1 MFFKGVDFF
10 PHGTRFKII
19 DKRVLFVGLS
29 WFLAIASCV
38 LLATRGLNVGVDFKG
53 GSLIEVQT
61 KEGPVNI
68 AAVREAVGRLGL
80 GDVQVQGTIKNNEA
94 LIRIALQPD
103 ERQQTAANDK
113 VKAALADTMVVRRI
127 EAVGPAVSS
136 ELRTWGIVSVFVSLL
151 GILLYVWFRFE
162 WQFAAAGVIAL
173 FHDVLITVGIFSFLW
188 LEFDLAVVAAVLT
201 LAGYSINDT
210 VVIFDRIRD
219 NLRKYKKMP
228 LEGLLDLSINETL
241 SRTILTSSTVFLA
254 VLALL
259 MLGTGEIFGFT
270 FAMAFGILIGTYS
283 SIFVASPL
291 LLYFG
296 VKREGW
302 SGDAKP
308 KVDALSAASAK
319 AASEGAEAGRT
330 ARQESKAAKPE
341 PKSAAAKS
349 PSPAKE
355 AAGTSGPAPKSK
367 PAATS
372 ASTAEP
378 AADGETG
385 GSEAAA
391 KPAKPAAKP
400 QFQGLKGVPKPGEV
414 KPKVRL

>member
-19 DKRVLFVGLS
+19 DKRWLFVGLS
-29 WFLAIASCV
+29 ALLALASIV
-38 LLATRGLNVGVDFKG
+38 SLATRGLNVGVDFKG

-61 KEGPVNI
+61 KEGPVDI
-68 AAVREAVGRLGL
+68 AALRETVGRLGL
-80 GDVQVQGTIKNNEA
+80 GDVQVQGTVKSNEA

-113 VKAALADTMVVRRI
+113 VKAALADKMVVRRI

-136 ELRTWGIVSVFVSLL
+136 ELRTWGIVSVIVSLL

-162 WQFAAAGVIAL
+162 WQFAVAGIVAL
-173 FHDVLITVGIFSFLW
+173 AHDVLITVGMFSFLW

-210 VVIFDRIRD
+210 VVIFDRVRD

-228 LEGLLDLSINETL
+228 LDGLLDLSINETL
-241 SRTILTSSTVFLA
+241 SRTILTSLTTFLA

-259 MLGTGEIFGFT
+259 VLGTGEIFGFT
-270 FAMAFGILIGTYS
+270 FAMAFGILIGSYS
-283 SIFVASPL
+283 TIFIASPIL
-291 LLYFG
+291 LLLG

-302 SGDAKP
+302 AGDAKP

-319 AASEGAEAGRT
+319 AASEEAKADRA
-330 ARQESKAAKPE
+330 ARQESKAAG
-341 PKSAAAKS
+341 AK
-349 PSPAKE
+349 A
-355 AAGTSGPAPKSK
+355 PAPKPASSSKAASAK
-367 PAATS
+367 PAAP
-372 ASTAEP
+372 AAKAKTAEP
-378 AADGETG
+378 PADEGAGAAEP
-385 GSEAAA
+385 AA